1 MLILPD
7 RELSGEALNNILR
20 HEMMHFKRKDILY
33 KWFAALVKCVHW
45 FNPAAYYIAKQINI
59 ECEISCDLA
68 VVAHMNKDEVTSY
81 INTILSLLSG
91 KDSKNNPLTTGMAG
105 SKSILKRRF
114 IMIKKRKKTNKIV

>member
-33 KWFAALVKCVHW
+33 KWFVALVKCVHW
-45 FNPAAYYIAKQINI
+45 FNPVAYYIAKQINI

-68 VVAHMNKDEVTSY
+68 VVAHE
-81 INTILSLLSG
+81 
-91 KDSKNNPLTTGMAG
+91 
-105 SKSILKRRF
+105 
-114 IMIKKRKKTNKIV
+114 

>member
-1 MLILPD
+1 
-7 RELSGEALNNILR
+7 
-20 HEMMHFKRKDILY
+20 
-33 KWFAALVKCVHW
+33 
-45 FNPAAYYIAKQINI
+45 
-59 ECEISCDLA
+59 
-68 VVAHMNKDEVTSY
+68 MNKDEVTSY